1 MLNINQSNELI
12 NNVVFADNIGYPL
25 EDTDTL
31 NWCGGTGAMMS
42 FDYKGKIYPCIRYM
56 ESSLGK
62 EREPIV
68 IGSIN
73 TNDNH
78 EKYLKNLEDL
88 KKITRQSQSTE
99 ECLTCPIAA
108 GCAWCSG
115 WNYQL
120 YGTPNKRCTY
130 ICPMHKARVLAN
142 VYYWNKLYKIK
153 NQDKVFELNL
163 PKEECLKFINENEYN
178 MLLELIQKQKDK
190 INKIDN

>member
-12 NNVVFADNIGYPL
+12 NNIVFADNIGYPL
-25 EDTDTL
+25 EDSDTL

-42 FDYKGKIYPCIRYM
+42 FDYKGKINPCIRYM

-73 TNDNH
+73 TNDNN

-108 GCAWCSG
+108 GCGWCSG
-115 WNYQL
+115 WNY
-120 YGTPNKRCTY
+120 
-130 ICPMHKARVLAN
+130 
-142 VYYWNKLYKIK
+142 
-153 NQDKVFELNL
+153 
-163 PKEECLKFINENEYN
+163 
-178 MLLELIQKQKDK
+178 
-190 INKIDN
+190 